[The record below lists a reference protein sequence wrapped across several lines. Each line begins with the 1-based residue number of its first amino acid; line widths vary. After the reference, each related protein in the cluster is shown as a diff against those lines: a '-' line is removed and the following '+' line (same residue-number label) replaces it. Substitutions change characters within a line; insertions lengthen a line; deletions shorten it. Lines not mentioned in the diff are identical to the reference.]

1 MYKVGVFPGKLCPPH
16 RGHLN
21 AIFKAACQCE
31 KLYVV
36 VSYRREDDEKLFA
49 GLPFKTPTLKERAKW
64 LSIELQGFDHIKVI
78 MLDEEGIPSYPLGW
92 RLWSFRLAQVV
103 PEHIDVIFG
112 SEPSYTEGYTK
123 YFPEADYVII
133 DSERSEFPISA
144 TMVRNNP
151 YKYWDYIL
159 GAARPHFTKRVLIV
173 GTESCVDC
181 DTEYFNGSEWKKI
194 SEYTYG
200 EKVLQFNDDY
210 SASLVIP
217 DKYIKQPC
225 DEMLMFHNTYKT
237 WTQICTEDH
246 DMVYITSKGNLN
258 KKPAGEVKEKILNNK
273 TGFGG
278 KFINW
283 FHKTGNVH
291 IDKPNIELMVAISA
305 DGTKHGQNYWRIRL
319 KKDRKIKNL
328 RRIINEVGL
337 PLDERIYKDGFH
349 NFLVPKEYGS
359 KIFPDDLLNLDDE
372 SKKNF
377 IECIFDWDGDK
388 KERRYFTTEKRN
400 ADIVQFIL
408 ASSGFKANFYID
420 KRENRKDLYIVQQS
434 NTKYTTIDCHPET
447 DRNKLIEKYQTIDGF
462 KYCFNVPSH
471 MLVLRRDNHIFITGN
486 CGKTTLTK
494 MLAKIYH
501 TAWAEEAGRYYS
513 RDYLGGNED
522 VFTPEDFYQICV
534 DQRRLEEDALRHA
547 NKVVFFDTEALI
559 TQYYC
564 EIYLGEKNP
573 KIESLIDP
581 SRYDLVLFMTPEVKW
596 VDDGLRFI
604 SDQKEREE
612 KNDELYKMFID
623 HGFGDKMVVINGGDY
638 LERFAKAKA
647 EVDKLM
653 AEAEH

>member
-1 MYKVGVFPGKLCPPH
+1 MYKIGVFPGKLCPPH

-49 GLPFKTPTLKERAKW
+49 GLPFKAPTLKERAKW

-92 RLWSFRLAQVV
+92 RLWSFRLAQIV

-173 GTESCVDC
+173 GTES
-181 DTEYFNGSEWKKI
+181 
-194 SEYTYG
+194 
-200 EKVLQFNDDY
+200 
-210 SASLVIP
+210 
-217 DKYIKQPC
+217 
-225 DEMLMFHNTYKT
+225 
-237 WTQICTEDH
+237 
-246 DMVYITSKGNLN
+246 
-258 KKPAGEVKEKILNNK
+258 
-273 TGFGG
+273 
-278 KFINW
+278 
-283 FHKTGNVH
+283 
-291 IDKPNIELMVAISA
+291 
-305 DGTKHGQNYWRIRL
+305 
-319 KKDRKIKNL
+319 
-328 RRIINEVGL
+328 
-337 PLDERIYKDGFH
+337 
-349 NFLVPKEYGS
+349 
-359 KIFPDDLLNLDDE
+359 
-372 SKKNF
+372 
-377 IECIFDWDGDK
+377 
-388 KERRYFTTEKRN
+388 
-400 ADIVQFIL
+400 
-408 ASSGFKANFYID
+408 
-420 KRENRKDLYIVQQS
+420 
-434 NTKYTTIDCHPET
+434 
-447 DRNKLIEKYQTIDGF
+447 
-462 KYCFNVPSH
+462 
-471 MLVLRRDNHIFITGN
+471 

-581 SRYDLVLFMTPEVKW
+581 SRYDLVLFLTPEVKW

-623 HGFGDKMVVINGGDY
+623 HGFGDKMVIINGGDY